1 MMLKLQTTYKLPNKT
16 YLVSLTRLVLLIL
29 TISLV
34 FYIPFNKSMPFS
46 NLFIIFGV
54 LIGIPAFLLTAL
66 RILSASFMISE
77 NSITINSGIIIR
89 QSKSIPFNTVQ
100 NVSCKAGP
108 VLAQFNLSS
117 VEIWT
122 SSPSQITV
130 RNGRSE
136 ASPTSVLTL
145 EKDDANWLKDL
156 ITNKSTTGTN

>member
-1 MMLKLQTTYKLPNKT
+1 MLKLQTTYKLPNKV
-16 YLVSLTRLVLLIL
+16 YLAVLVRLILLIL
-29 TISLV
+29 AISFV

-54 LIGIPAFLLTAL
+54 LIGIPSFLITSLKVSSYSF
-66 RILSASFMISE
+66 ILNE
-77 NSITINSGIIIR
+77 NSITINSGIIIK

-122 SSPSQITV
+122 ASPSQITI

-136 ASPTSVLTL
+136 TSPTNVLTL
-145 EKDDANWLKDL
+145 EKDDAHWLKDL
-156 ITNKSTTGTN
+156 ITNTNTPKVI

>member
-1 MMLKLQTTYKLPNKT
+1 MLKLQTTYKLPKKT
-16 YLVSLTRLVLLIL
+16 YLVALTRLVLLL
-29 TISLV
+29 LGISFV
-34 FYIPFNKSMPFS
+34 FYIPFGKSMPFT

-54 LIGIPAFLLTAL
+54 LLGIPAFLITAL
-66 RILSASFMISE
+66 KIASASFLINE
-77 NSITINSGIIIR
+77 NSITINSGIVIK

-122 SSPSQITV
+122 ASPSQITM

-145 EKDDANWLKDL
+145 EKEDAHWLKDL
-156 ITNKSTTGTN
+156 ITNSKTNTAV

>member
-1 MMLKLQTTYKLPNKT
+1 MLKLQTTYKLPNKT
-16 YLVSLTRLVLLIL
+16 YLAVLTRLVLLL
-29 TISLV
+29 LGISLV
-34 FYIPFNKSMPFS
+34 FYIPFSKSMPFI

-54 LIGIPAFLLTAL
+54 IFGIPAFLIAAL
-66 RILSASFMISE
+66 KISSASFLINE
-77 NSITINSGIIIR
+77 NSITINSGIVIK

-122 SSPSQITV
+122 TSPSQLTI
-130 RNGRSE
+130 RNGRSD

-145 EKDDANWLKDL
+145 EKDDARWLKDL
-156 ITNKSTTGTN
+156 ITNSKTTNVI

>member
-1 MMLKLQTTYKLPNKT
+1 MLKLQTTYKLPNKT
-16 YLVSLTRLVLLIL
+16 YLVSLTRLVLLVL
-29 TISLV
+29 GISLV

-54 LIGIPAFLLTAL
+54 LIGIPAFLITAL
-66 RILSASFMISE
+66 KILSISFLVNE

-100 NVSCKAGP
+100 NVSCKEGP
-108 VLAQFNLSS
+108 VLSQFNLSS

-122 SSPSQITV
+122 SSPSQITI

-136 ASPTSVLTL
+136 SNPTSVLTL
-145 EKDDANWLKDL
+145 EKDDAHWLKDL
-156 ITNKSTTGTN
+156 ITNNKTPTAN